1 MCKKKLERF
10 FVEIS
15 NVDLEI
21 CQDQDNKKFVR
32 HHLYW
37 NIVHNKKNPDPIL
50 DCVIDNLNIMANNR
64 VKSIKW
70 AGYNFKFEEI
80 MFDDGMEIEAALIPL
95 NMFEDFIRY
104 QSTNYRGTPPENEC
118 TRLAKWLNTNSLND
132 LVK

>member
-1 MCKKKLERF
+1 MCTKKLERF

-15 NVDLEI
+15 NVELEI

-37 NIVHNKKNPDPIL
+37 NIVHNKKNPDPIF

-70 AGYNFKFEEI
+70 AGYNFKFEKI
-80 MFDDGMEIEAALIPL
+80 MFDDGMEIEAVLIPL

-104 QSTNYRGTPPENEC
+104 HFTSYRDEPPENQC
-118 TRLAKWLNTNSLND
+118 TRLARWLDTNSLND
-132 LVK
+132 LVT